1 MATAEN
7 PGAPAIVKSTLPPR
21 LAIFGSSKNQE
32 KPSGSTRTC
41 LEHAYNSSLAAT
53 ITIHVGFNSQIEGMI
68 SEPPLAHEPRA
79 EEQKAGALMLASKSC
94 SSP

>member
-1 MATAEN
+1 MQSTVAHGDRGKSR
-7 PGAPAIVKSTLPPR
+7 GARHCEKSTLPPR
-21 LAIFGSSKNQE
+21 LVIFGSSKNQE

-68 SEPPLAHEPRA
+68 SETLAWLTSLGR
-79 EEQKAGALMLASKSC
+79 KSRRLKR
-94 SSP
+94 